1 MDEYDDYTY
10 GENPVDDM
18 WTDYDYH
25 VNTGELPYVEDE
37 PETDD
42 FDDWD

>member
-1 MDEYDDYTY
+1 MDEYDEYNY
-10 GENPVDDM
+10 GENPVEDM

-25 VNTGELPYVEDE
+25 INTGELPYVEDE
-37 PETDD
+37 SNPDD